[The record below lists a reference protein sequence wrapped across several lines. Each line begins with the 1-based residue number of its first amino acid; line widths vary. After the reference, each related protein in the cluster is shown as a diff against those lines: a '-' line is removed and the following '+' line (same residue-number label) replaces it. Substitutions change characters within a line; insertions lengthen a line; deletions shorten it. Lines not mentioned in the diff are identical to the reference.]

1 MSTENEFEDPAMSE
15 EGAKMERHT
24 PKKREFG
31 FVVEQTV
38 NKWTPRAEIEESI
51 NNFFD
56 VMKGEISRR
65 CHVKKASIVTNTHY
79 DGRRKVLQGACLV
92 PKEINEDIIDHLYY
106 IAKTTW
112 RSQPSEP
119 YDFFMV

>member
-1 MSTENEFEDPAMSE
+1 MSKDERANQTMPSE
-15 EGAKMERHT
+15 GT
-24 PKKREFG
+24 KKESHKPVKQKFG
-31 FVVEQTV
+31 FIVEQTV

-56 VMKGEISRR
+56 VMKGQISRR

-92 PKEINEDIIDHLYY
+92 PKETNEDIIDYLYY
-106 IAKTTW
+106 IGKAVW